1 MRSFH
6 DPEKNCIGGR
16 PCKPEDRLPLG
27 ASALLIGL
35 LSACSWA
42 VLISIA
48 MVFQIVGLR

>member
-1 MRSFH
+1 MSSFH

-16 PCKPEDRLPLG
+16 PLSEPEDRLPLG

-48 MVFQIVGLR
+48 MVFQIVG